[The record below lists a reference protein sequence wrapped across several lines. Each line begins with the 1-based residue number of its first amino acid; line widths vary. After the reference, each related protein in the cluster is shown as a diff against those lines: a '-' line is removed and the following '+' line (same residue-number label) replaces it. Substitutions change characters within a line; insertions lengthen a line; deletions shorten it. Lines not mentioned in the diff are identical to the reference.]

1 MLLRAPLVDVQHL
14 SHGVQG
20 ALARGGRSLR
30 SMPEAAFQLKDR
42 RTSKARSYSSNT
54 RDCGGGGAD
63 SPSLSYLKGSFEKS
77 CWAAPD

>member
-54 RDCGGGGAD
+54 RDCVCVGGGQTLLP
-63 SPSLSYLKGSFEKS
+63 SPI
-77 CWAAPD
+77 